1 MTLEDL
7 SAATGMT
14 ARNVRAYQTKGLLP
28 PPARQGRR
36 SVYGTEHLR
45 RLRAIER
52 ARAHGASLSLIAS
65 HLAQGRALDG
75 DALVEWPAA
84 GPPPAAGRPPDDAE
98 PPGAAGVPGGAG
110 LPGDAGS
117 RSGPADRPDV
127 KGLLR
132 PPDRRRDPTTRRQ
145 VDLLVR
151 AGVLERRPH
160 GLHTGH
166 ELATALSALQQLGLP
181 VQVTLGVAERA
192 LAAAEPVA
200 VAARAGLVTALAGTA
215 DAAAAADRLGEVAG
229 YVVRHVVASATPP

>member
-28 PPARQGRR
+28 PPAREGRR

-65 HLAQGRALDG
+65 HLAQGRGLDG

-84 GPPPAAGRPPDDAE
+84 GLPRAAEGQVATGPPADTGPP
-98 PPGAAGVPGGAG
+98 PGGA
-110 LPGDAGS
+110 A
-117 RSGPADRPDV
+117 RPDV
-127 KGLLR
+127 GGLLD

-145 VDLLVR
+145 VDRLVE
-151 AGVLERRPH
+151 AGVLERRAR

-166 ELATALSALQQLGLP
+166 ELATALTALQQLGLP
-181 VQVTLGVAERA
+181 LQVTLGVAEHA
-192 LAAAEPVA
+192 LAVAEPVA
-200 VAARAGLVTALAGTA
+200 DAARAGLVTAFAGTALAGTA
-215 DAAAAADRLGEVAG
+215 DAASAADRLGEVAG